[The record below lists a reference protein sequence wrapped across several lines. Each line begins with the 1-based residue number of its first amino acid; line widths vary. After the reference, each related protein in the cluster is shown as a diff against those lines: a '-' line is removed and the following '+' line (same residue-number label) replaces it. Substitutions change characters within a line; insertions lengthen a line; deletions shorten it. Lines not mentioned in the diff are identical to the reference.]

1 MSQKVLT
8 IVILQD
14 RMTTVNDKY
23 HLHSY
28 VEVAIYEKKRQIFLS
43 KFVINCAGFYRRPDY
58 VCIYDQL
65 CVDLFYRL
73 LGTQ

>member
-23 HLHSY
+23 HL
-28 VEVAIYEKKRQIFLS
+28 IQTGIQIRPYDCERNFL
-43 KFVINCAGFYRRPDY
+43 KIGDE
-58 VCIYDQL
+58 IL
-65 CVDLFYRL
+65 
-73 LGTQ
+73 